1 MSEEKIEALDM
12 LRLLSATDLM
22 ESWVNTS
29 SLYSEACD
37 VTRELLKQ
45 GATPALLAT
54 FRESR
59 DRLGERC
66 DEHQAEWNRRYRN
79 G

>member
-1 MSEEKIEALDM
+1 M
-12 LRLLSATDLM
+12 LRIMSAEDLV
-22 ESWVNTS
+22 ESWCNATLV
-29 SLYSEACD
+29 YSEACD
-37 VTRELLKQ
+37 ISRDLLKLR
-45 GATPALLAT
+45 ATPALLAT

-66 DEHQAEWNRRYRN
+66 DEHQAEWNRRFRN